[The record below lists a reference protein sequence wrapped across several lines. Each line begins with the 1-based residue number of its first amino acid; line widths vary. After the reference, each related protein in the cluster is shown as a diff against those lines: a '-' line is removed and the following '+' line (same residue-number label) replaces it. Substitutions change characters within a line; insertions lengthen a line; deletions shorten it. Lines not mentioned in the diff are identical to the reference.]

1 MNWTTVRNALGMV
14 MPASPTEVSHPPS
27 WRGERMNSYIGLIL

>member
-1 MNWTTVRNALGMV
+1 MNWTIVRNAIGMD

-27 WRGERMNSYIGLIL
+27 WREGRMNSYIGLIL